1 MTLRRQLQRQFR
13 RGRTGLGLAALG
25 AALTAAPPGAGAAD
39 AEEALATPVVSRLS
53 APATRGEKPR
63 PPAWMGENVHFKK
76 GYGFEYRREL
86 RMGET
91 PLELGFKGPV
101 VRKKKRLGLT
111 VEVRF

>member
-1 MTLRRQLQRQFR
+1 
-13 RGRTGLGLAALG
+13 
-25 AALTAAPPGAGAAD
+25 
-39 AEEALATPVVSRLS
+39 
-53 APATRGEKPR
+53 
-63 PPAWMGENVHFKK
+63 MGENVHFKK

>member
-1 MTLRRQLQRQFR
+1 MAPSGTIASAFLIRWTQIAVLD
-13 RGRTGLGLAALG
+13 
-25 AALTAAPPGAGAAD
+25 AAPDRDVTWIGRSFL
-39 AEEALATPVVSRLS
+39 EATPVVSRLS